1 MSLLR
6 ALGRGASGEPPSG
19 VVRWVRLRGIHIMV
33 SLLPQMS
40 FRPQSHLKCLR
51 SHGLLLT
58 SESTGEKYSKELKLF
73 SGEIILDSFPFL
85 IIVLSNDTL
94 SSIVYLWSR
103 MWMVKF

>member
-6 ALGRGASGEPPSG
+6 ALGRGASGEPASG
-19 VVRWVRLRGIHIMV
+19 VMRWVRLRGIEIMV

-58 SESTGEKYSKELKLF
+58 SDSTGREVFKRIKVV
-73 SGEIILDSFPFL
+73 ILDSFLFL

-103 MWMVKF
+103 MWVAKF